1 MNDLALMLRPHLSQS
16 EAAPLRRR
24 LGEALKRAVL
34 DGTLAAGSVMP
45 ASRVLSQELGIA
57 RNTVLHVYEELAA
70 EGYVVADRQGTVVS
84 HLPTAAP
91 RAAAAA
97 RRAEQL
103 PPLSRRGAP
112 HALRPDSHAENMA
125 PFMPGVPALDEF
137 PVERWQRHLAQ
148 AWKALAAD
156 DLAGRG
162 VAGEPVLRSAIAGYL
177 RASRGV
183 RCEPEQVVVTSGT
196 QESLALCAHLLAD
209 PGERV
214 WIEDPGYPG
223 AKAAFLDAGLD
234 LVPVPVDAQGMSPP
248 AGWWK
253 QRAPRLVYT
262 TPSHQYPLG
271 VVLSLSRRLAL
282 IEGARRSGAWILED
296 DYDSEFCRGVPL
308 AAMQGLAPDAPV
320 VYLGTFSKTLFP
332 ALRLGFMVLPPAAVE
347 RMLPALERR
356 LAPGRPVE
364 QEALAS
370 FIHEGEFTTHLRR
383 MRKLYAEREEALR
396 EALARH
402 RPARAGLSPGRG
414 GIHVAMAL
422 PRWVDDRAVVRR
434 AWDLGL
440 APRALSNY
448 AISPASRLNGLVL
461 GYANVPAARAA
472 ELVRQLGAALR
483 LRTFASAE

>member
-1 MNDLALMLRPHLSQS
+1 MNDLALMLRPHLTQPA
-16 EAAPLRRR
+16 AAPMRRR

-34 DGTLAAGSVMP
+34 DGTLAAGSVLP
-45 ASRVLSQELGIA
+45 ASRALSQELGIA
-57 RNTVLHVYEELAA
+57 RNTVLHAYEELAT

-84 HLPTAAP
+84 HLPAAGP
-91 RAAAAA
+91 KAAAET
-97 RRAEQL
+97 RRTEQL

-112 HALRPDSHAENMA
+112 HGLRPDSHAENMA

-137 PVERWQRHLAQ
+137 PVERWQRHVAQ
-148 AWKALAAD
+148 GWKALEAG
-156 DLAGRG
+156 DLAGRS

-183 RCEPEQVVVTSGT
+183 RCEAEQVVVTSGT

-209 PGERV
+209 PRDRV
-214 WIEDPGYPG
+214 WMEDPGYPG
-223 AKAAFLDAGLD
+223 AKAAFQDAGLE
-234 LVPVPVDAQGMSPP
+234 LVPVPVDAEGMSPP
-248 AGWWK
+248 AGLWK
-253 QRAPRLVYT
+253 RRAPRLVYT

-282 IEGARRSGAWILED
+282 IDGARRSGAWILED

-332 ALRLGFMVLPPAAVE
+332 ALRLGFMVLPPAAVDL
-347 RMLPALERR
+347 MLPALDRR

-396 EALARH
+396 DALARH
-402 RPARAGLSPGRG
+402 WPLPCGLSPGRG
-414 GIHVAMAL
+414 GIHVAMAM
-422 PRWVDDRAVVRR
+422 PARRVDRAVVAR
-434 AWDLGL
+434 AWEQGL

-448 AISPASRLNGLVL
+448 AISAGSRFNGLVL
-461 GYANVPAARAA
+461 GYANVPADRADD
-472 ELVRQLGAALR
+472 LVRRLAAAL
-483 LRTFASAE
+483 